1 MVTIGMSVN
10 PDGSVDVIEAPTE
23 ALREAMGPIA
33 DRLREV
39 VELSKAVAD
48 EYRQSDP
55 AGARNA
61 ALVRSHA
68 ETALLYA
75 LFGDRV

>member
-10 PDGSVDVIEAPTE
+10 PDGSVNVITE
-23 ALREAMGPIA
+23 ALREAPEAMGPIA

-48 EYRQSDP
+48 EYRGSDP